1 MYFFRSQRITKHE
14 QDIIFK
20 NFEFIEHKFISK
32 FSIDRFEIQYD
43 RNIRIV
49 KCVIAK
55 TQFKT
60 RIFFDFS
67 SSTRIFTP
75 RGGRIFPFACPLEID
90 LVDDNVDDLKFA
102 T

>member
-20 NFEFIEHKFISK
+20 NFEFIEHVISK

-55 TQFKT
+55 T
-60 RIFFDFS
+60 
-67 SSTRIFTP
+67 
-75 RGGRIFPFACPLEID
+75 GGRIFPFACPLEID